1 MNFDPTKKEMM
12 NFLKDIY
19 GGEDSWEDDAEV
31 AIYWFANDYHGGQW
45 SNLYS
50 VLSTSPFK
58 PGRNSNGP
66 EEDTLEENMYEDLVS
81 EFGNKKPIVKENKMS
96 RFNLWEKL
104 IKEEDEFDGEVAEMG
119 DEVEDKIE
127 DESGDVIFDMAVNFV
142 LALPEDSVPED
153 MRTEYDTLMSKIGDD
168 YLGGD
173 DEGEGSED
181 LEDPKFDMDEEDN
194 LEEEEDEE
202 MKESRDR
209 SSYGVVLPSGTKIQV
224 EDAAEQKRAKKA
236 VDAYVKANPSV
247 GDKALMKLA
256 AMAIL
261 MKGEQIKDVIKA
273 YDAATSEKFKE
284 YVQKTK

>member
-1 MNFDPTKKEMM
+1 
-12 NFLKDIY
+12 
-19 GGEDSWEDDAEV
+19 
-31 AIYWFANDYHGGQW
+31 
-45 SNLYS
+45 
-50 VLSTSPFK
+50 
-58 PGRNSNGP
+58 
-66 EEDTLEENMYEDLVS
+66 
-81 EFGNKKPIVKENKMS
+81 MS

-104 IKEEDEFDGEVAEMG
+104 IKEEDELDGEVAEMG

-127 DESGDVIFDMAVNFV
+127 DESGDVIFDMAVNFI

-173 DEGEGSED
+173 DEGEGAED
-181 LEDPKFDMDEEDN
+181 LEDPKFEMEEEDN
-194 LEEEEDEE
+194 IEEEEDEE

-236 VDAYVKANPSV
+236 VDAYIKANPDA

>member
-1 MNFDPTKKEMM
+1 
-12 NFLKDIY
+12 
-19 GGEDSWEDDAEV
+19 
-31 AIYWFANDYHGGQW
+31 
-45 SNLYS
+45 
-50 VLSTSPFK
+50 
-58 PGRNSNGP
+58 
-66 EEDTLEENMYEDLVS
+66 
-81 EFGNKKPIVKENKMS
+81 MS

-104 IKEEDEFDGEVAEMG
+104 IKEEDELDGEVAEMG

-127 DESGDVIFDMAVNFV
+127 DEAGDVIFDMAVNFI

-168 YLGGD
+168 YLGGA
-173 DEGEGSED
+173 DEDENAED
-181 LEDPKFDMDEEDN
+181 FEDPKFDMDEEDN

-202 MKESRDR
+202 IKESRDR

-236 VDAYVKANPSV
+236 VDAYVKTNPSV

-256 AMAIL
+256 AMVIL

>member
-19 GGEDSWEDDAEV
+19 GGEDSWEDGAEV
-31 AIYWFANDYHGGQW
+31 AIYWFANDYHDGQW

-50 VLSTSPFK
+50 ALSTSPFK
-58 PGRNSNGP
+58 PGRNSSGP
-66 EEDTLEENMYEDLVS
+66 EEDSLEEYMYDDLVN
-81 EFGNKKPIVKENKMS
+81 EFDNKKPIIKENKMS

-104 IKEEDEFDGEVAEMG
+104 IKEEDEFEVSGTE
-119 DEVEDKIE
+119 DEVEGKIE
-127 DESGDVIFDMAVNFV
+127 DEQEDVIFDMAVNFI

-168 YLGGD
+168 YLGGADD
-173 DEGEGSED
+173 DENVED
-181 LEDPKFDMDEEDN
+181 FEDPKFDM
-194 LEEEEDEE
+194 EDEDIDDEGDE
-202 MKESRDR
+202 MKESKDR
-209 SSYGVVLPSGTKIQV
+209 GSYGVVLPSGTKIQV
-224 EDAAEQKRAKKA
+224 EDASEQKRAKKA

-273 YDAATSEKFKE
+273 YDAATSEKFKD

>member
-1 MNFDPTKKEMM
+1 MFDEKEYKVWQTYKTFNKSDDKNFVKATTANGAAKKYVKSM
-12 NFLKDIY
+12 
-19 GGEDSWEDDAEV
+19 GEDDTDVLFVRNHDAYTKV
-31 AIYWFANDYHGGQW
+31 YVSPLGD
-45 SNLYS
+45 LY
-50 VLSTSPFK
+50 VTNETDRK
-58 PGRNSNGP
+58 KYK
-66 EEDTLEENMYEDLVS
+66 ENYQL
-81 EFGNKKPIVKENKMS
+81 KENKMS

-127 DESGDVIFDMAVNFV
+127 DEAGDVIFDMAVNFI

-168 YLGGD
+168 YLGGA
-173 DEGEGSED
+173 DEDENAED

-202 MKESRDR
+202 MKESKDR

-236 VDAYVKANPSV
+236 VDAYAKANPSV